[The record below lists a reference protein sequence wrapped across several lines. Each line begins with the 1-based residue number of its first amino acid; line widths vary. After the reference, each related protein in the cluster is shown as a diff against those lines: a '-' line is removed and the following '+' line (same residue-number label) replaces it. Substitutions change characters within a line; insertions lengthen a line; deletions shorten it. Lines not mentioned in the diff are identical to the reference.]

1 MTEKE
6 NEEAK
11 RERNYDPLL
20 RWQHIQ
26 NAITFAE
33 ANMPEALRR
42 NRPRQPKRQPKPN
55 PRS

>member
-6 NEEAK
+6 REEAK
-11 RERNYDPLL
+11 RERHYDPLL

-26 NAITFAE
+26 DAITFAE

-42 NRPRQPKRQPKPN
+42 NRPRQPKWQPAPK
-55 PRS
+55 SLG